1 MPRFKVAHMRHK
13 TDDLIV
19 VQMDKGFGLKT
30 SAERGQIVAEL
41 ETRAGAA
48 GLAGEVVPV
57 WVGGDRLNFVAPER
71 WHRYFAGMSW
81 DQVTNNVNRDL
92 HW

>member
-19 VQMDKGFGLKT
+19 VQMEKGFGLKT
-30 SAERGQIVAEL
+30 SVEMGQTIAEL
-41 ETRAGAA
+41 ETRAKAA
-48 GLAGEVVPV
+48 GLAGEVIPV
-57 WVGGDRLNFVAPER
+57 WVGGGRLNFTAHQR
-71 WHRYFAGMSW
+71 WHQFFSGMSW